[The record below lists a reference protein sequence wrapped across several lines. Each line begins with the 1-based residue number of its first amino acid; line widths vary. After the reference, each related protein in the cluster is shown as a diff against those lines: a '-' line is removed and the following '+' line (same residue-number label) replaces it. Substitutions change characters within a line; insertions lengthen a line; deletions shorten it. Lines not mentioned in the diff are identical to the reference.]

1 MAIQDLYDTLSALR
15 LCSPVSLIV
24 ILALRFV
31 SMAFTAVVSHVQSQ
45 GWDPAQDEFAPLPS
59 SIPATITTD
68 QTDNQ
73 DEITPVV
80 VRIKTGV
87 RSTIVISLFWL
98 VGLSF
103 LLDGLCQV
111 VFSLVN
117 KVWTPLSPLFEN
129 IELHVLGG
137 LASFGACVVAMTLQE
152 RRNGVK
158 GAWGRL
164 YPRIVVIVALMFEAT
179 IAVLLVRI
187 MRKVPSKRLPTPPLP
202 PVHLAIVITR
212 VLALVMLVLFQLPIM
227 YKSAYVPAPSISA
240 TSERSALLGASR
252 ANGYGTSTVSTS
264 DHKDKPRPSPL
275 RASRP
280 PSNRPPDPKS
290 LSLLTLFSRVR
301 TLFPYLWPSR
311 SFSLQVLAVIC
322 IGLMFLKRFVN
333 VIVPFLFGRIV
344 SDLSAG
350 RSPYKNI
357 VLYSIASFLRSSNN
371 MLYRYLWLPIE
382 QYSERE
388 MNSLSFD
395 CLLDLS
401 LSYHTKR
408 KTGELLRIL
417 SRSDAINN
425 FFETLIFTFIPVIID
440 LPVAAVVIG
449 IKYGFLIVTIV
460 AGVSFIF
467 VTASVMLAESRV
479 KLYRKLRD
487 ENQFMHQ
494 IKTDALFNYET
505 VKIFTAERFES
516 NRLRNAMRT
525 YQAGYFRVYSAWN
538 SLSLIQ
544 ESISSFGFLVCSF
557 VLARRVIDDEMDVGG
572 YVTFVNYLTQI
583 YQPLNSIASLYRNV
597 MSGLVDTEQLMELLN
612 EEKDVVDKPDAVELE
627 VGEDGVEIEFDDVHF
642 SYDGKRE
649 IIKGISFKIEK
660 GQSVSLVGP
669 SGGGKSTIMRL
680 LYRFYDVSSGS
691 IKINGHD
698 IRTLTQTSLRRA
710 IGLVPQESILFNET
724 ARFNLAYAAGPG
736 VTQEQIEQAAKVA
749 SMHERIMSFPEQ
761 YETRVGERGQ
771 RLSGGEK
778 QRVAIARVV
787 LKNPPVLLLDEASSS
802 LDTAN
807 ERIIQARLREL
818 SKGRTTLTI
827 AHRLSTIVD
836 SDVIYVLDEGRIVER
851 GNHSKLLSLGDK
863 GVYATLWRKQIEG
876 QETILEE
883 VNGASTPVGE
893 RPNVVAEA
901 NVAEGSGTATPATGE

>member
-1 MAIQDLYDTLSALR
+1 MALQDLYDSLSALR
-15 LCSPVSLIV
+15 ICLPAVLVV
-24 ILALRFV
+24 ILGLRFA
-31 SMAFTAVVSHVQSQ
+31 SMAFTAVVSRVQAG
-45 GWDPAQDEFAPLPS
+45 GWDPSQDEFAPPPPVTNKS
-59 SIPATITTD
+59 QETD
-68 QTDNQ
+68 SDG
-73 DEITPVV
+73 ITPVV
-80 VRIKTGV
+80 VKVRTGV
-87 RSTIVISLFWL
+87 RRTVVVGLFWI
-98 VGLSF
+98 VGATYLA
-103 LLDGLCQV
+103 DGLCQV

-117 KVWTPLSPLFEN
+117 NIWTPLSPLFEN
-129 IELHVLGG
+129 IEVQVLGG

-152 RRNGVK
+152 KRNGK
-158 GAWGRL
+158 EGSWGRL
-164 YPRIVVIVALMFEAT
+164 YPRILAVVAFLFELAILILLIRIV
-179 IAVLLVRI
+179 
-187 MRKVPSKRLPTPPLP
+187 RKVPSSRLPAPPLAQ
-202 PVHLAIVITR
+202 VHLGVVATR
-212 VLALVMLVLFQLPIM
+212 VVALTMLSLFQLPAL
-227 YKSAYVPAPSISA
+227 YKSAYVPASSMNAP
-240 TSERSALLGASR
+240 SERSSLLGTAR
-252 ANGYGTSTVSTS
+252 GNEYGTTS
-264 DHKDKPRPSPL
+264 DQKDKKPSPL

-290 LSLLTLFSRVR
+290 LSLLTLFTRVK

-350 RSPYKNI
+350 RSPYRNI
-357 VLYSIASFLRSSNN
+357 VLYSIASFLRSSNY

-417 SRSDAINN
+417 ARSDAIND
-425 FFETLIFTFIPVIID
+425 FFETLIFTFIPVLID

-449 IKYGFLIVTIV
+449 VKYGVLIVTIV
-460 AGVSFIF
+460 AGVSLIF
-467 VTASVMLAESRV
+467 VAASVMLAESRV
-479 KLYRKLRD
+479 KLYRDLRD

-494 IKTDALFNYET
+494 IKT
-505 VKIFTAERFES
+505 TAERFES
-516 NRLRNAMRT
+516 SRLRNAMRT

-557 VLARRVIDDEMDVGG
+557 VLARRVIDDDMDVGG

-583 YQPLNSIASLYRNV
+583 YQPLNSIATLYRKV

-612 EEKDVVDKPDAVELE
+612 EEKDVVDKPDALELE
-627 VGEDGVEIEFDDVHF
+627 VGEDGVEIEFDNVHF

-680 LYRFYDVSSGS
+680 LYRFYDVTSGS
-691 IKINGHD
+691 IRVNGHD
-698 IRTLTQTSLRRA
+698 IRDLKQTSLRRA

-749 SMHERIMSFPEQ
+749 SMHDRIMSFPEQ

-807 ERIIQARLREL
+807 ERIIQARLRDL

-836 SDVIYVLDEGRIVER
+836 SDVIYVLDEGQIVEQ
-851 GNHSKLLSLGDK
+851 GNHSQLLSLGDK

-876 QETILEE
+876 QESVLEE
-883 VNGASTPVGE
+883 VNGTSTPVGE
-893 RPNVVAEA
+893 RPNVMTGPSVTRS
-901 NVAEGSGTATPATGE
+901 SGTPTPVAND

>member
-1 MAIQDLYDTLSALR
+1 MSLRALYDALAILR
-15 LCSPVSLIV
+15 LCLPIILIV
-24 ILALRFV
+24 VLSLRFL
-31 SMAFTAVVSHVQSQ
+31 SMAFTAVVTRVQAQ
-45 GWDPAQDEFAPLPS
+45 GWDPSQDEYAPVPS
-59 SIPATITTD
+59 VASATSKSSV
-68 QTDNQ
+68 Q
-73 DEITPVV
+73 DTSNTAVPDDITPVV
-80 VRIKTGV
+80 VKIKTGV
-87 RSTIVISLFWL
+87 RSTVVVALYWLAGVTYVI
-98 VGLSF
+98 
-103 LLDGLCQV
+103 DGLFQV
-111 VFSLVN
+111 IFSLVHN
-117 KVWTPLSPLFEN
+117 VWTPSLPLWEN
-129 IELHVLGG
+129 VETYVLGG
-137 LASFGACVVAMTLQE
+137 LASFSACVIAMSLEE
-152 RRNGVK
+152 RSARKK
-158 GAWGRL
+158 GAWGRV
-164 YPRIVVIVALMFEAT
+164 YPRLVAAIAFVFETGITVLLARVLLKSTIELAVVIVRAVALLM
-179 IAVLLVRI
+179 LL
-187 MRKVPSKRLPTPPLP
+187 
-202 PVHLAIVITR
+202 
-212 VLALVMLVLFQLPIM
+212 LFQLPIL
-227 YKSAYVPAPSISA
+227 YKSDYVPASSLERS
-240 TSERSALLGASR
+240 TSERSPLLAAAAASNGR
-252 ANGYGTSTVSTS
+252 ATRYGSNEDES
-264 DHKDKPRPSPL
+264 KPAPSPL

-280 PSNRPPDPKS
+280 PNNRPPDPKS
-290 LSLLTLFSRVR
+290 LSLLTLFTRVK

-333 VIVPFLFGRIV
+333 VLVPILFGRII

-350 RSPYKNI
+350 RSPYQNI
-357 VLYSIASFLRSSNN
+357 VFYSIASFLRSSNN

-395 CLLDLS
+395 CLLELS

-449 IKYGFLIVTIV
+449 IRYGFLIVSIV
-460 AGVSFIF
+460 AGVGIIF

-479 KLYRKLRD
+479 KLYRELRD

-516 NRLRNAMRT
+516 QRLRNAMRT
-525 YQAGYFRVYSAWN
+525 YQAGYFRVFSAWN

-544 ESISSFGFLVCSF
+544 ESISAFGFLVCSF
-557 VLARRVIDDEMDVGG
+557 VLAQRVIEGEMDVGS

-583 YQPLNSIASLYRNV
+583 YQPLNSIAGLYRNV

-612 EEKDVVDKPDAVELE
+612 EDKDVVDQADAVDLE
-627 VGEDGVEIEFDDVHF
+627 VDKEQGVEIEFDNVSF
-642 SYDGKRE
+642 SYDGKRQ
-649 IIKGISFKIEK
+649 IIKGVSFKIER

-680 LYRFYDVSSGS
+680 LYRFYDVTEGS

-698 IRTLTQTSLRRA
+698 IRRLTQTSLRKA

-749 SMHERIMSFPEQ
+749 SMHDRIMSFPEQ

-807 ERIIQARLREL
+807 ERVIQARLREL

-836 SDVIYVLDEGRIVER
+836 SDVIYVLDEGKVVER
-851 GNHSKLLSLGDK
+851 GNHNQLLGLGDK
-863 GVYATLWRKQIEG
+863 GVYATLWQKQIEG
-876 QETILEE
+876 QESTIADI
-883 VNGASTPVGE
+883 VNASTPIGE
-893 RPNVVAEA
+893 RPNTILAAGASKVD
-901 NVAEGSGTATPATGE
+901 SGPSTPAKQD